1 MSSSDETHNLE
12 EGQNFEEIDDEEA
25 GKYDRNESYAEET
38 LPRESLSKEI
48 ISECI
53 SMPYRLGYGFSHA
66 FVKLDCSDR
75 RLSDIEILRGYIHLR
90 FVILTNNFITDIS
103 PVSHIGHLIYLK
115 ADNNQIERADCL
127 NKLRFLQYLDLSGNK
142 LTTIND
148 LKLPFLQHL
157 KVNENAIGTLNS
169 TGYGIPPEQF
179 PALATLELRS
189 NRLTSFEGIGAL
201 TTLTSLYC
209 AENSLKDTSGL
220 SKLTGLVRLHARDNR
235 ISSLNGITVA
245 MSKNAIGTL
254 NSTGYGIPPEQFPA
268 LATLELRSNRLTSFE
283 GIGALTTLTSLYC
296 AENSLKDTSGL
307 SKLTG
312 LVRLHAR
319 DNRISSLNG
328 ITVAMSSLEYLNL
341 RGNRLSSFRAVKLL
355 SALPSLKVLNLL
367 QNPICDK
374 DEYRLTV
381 IGLISRLQKLDKERV
396 TDSERADGASVVANK
411 SDWDEDASEAEAMEE
426 HHNAE
431 GLAEEVG
438 EEGGEVPNE
447 QQPAEDQEDENA
459 EEEGEGEEEED
470 EED

>member
-245 MSKNAIGTL
+245 MS
-254 NSTGYGIPPEQFPA
+254 
-268 LATLELRSNRLTSFE
+268 
-283 GIGALTTLTSLYC
+283 
-296 AENSLKDTSGL
+296 
-307 SKLTG
+307 
-312 LVRLHAR
+312 
-319 DNRISSLNG
+319 
-328 ITVAMSSLEYLNL
+328 SLEYLNL

-447 QQPAEDQEDENA
+447 Q
-459 EEEGEGEEEED
+459 
-470 EED
+470 